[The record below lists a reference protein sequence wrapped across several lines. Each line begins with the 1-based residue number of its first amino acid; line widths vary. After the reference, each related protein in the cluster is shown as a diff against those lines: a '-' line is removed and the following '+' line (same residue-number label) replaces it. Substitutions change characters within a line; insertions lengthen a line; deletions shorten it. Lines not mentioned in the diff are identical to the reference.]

1 MPSKPLHATTTIKT
15 LSSMVFLAETPDD
28 YFVSPSPLKD
38 GFVVDENSIPTGQNV
53 FFNSWKHATPLP
65 SPAEVRQAANGP
77 NHIKG
82 SVGRQQVIC
91 FPNLQLIVKYGDTKR
106 TTVSEGQNLW
116 LLSFLPDMRVPKVY
130 GWCVDGDQMFLYME
144 RIEGVTVEERWP
156 SLSASEKLAVAK
168 QLDSMISS
176 MRRLKQAPG
185 NRYIGQFPSH
195 VFHFSSL
202 LRLFFNRIN

>member
-1 MPSKPLHATTTIKT
+1 MPSKPLHATTTIKA

-28 YFVSPSPLKD
+28 FTSPSPLKD

-130 GWCVDGDQMFLYME
+130 GWCVDGDQRFLYME
-144 RIEGVTVEERWP
+144 RVEGVTVEERWP